1 MLAQALKSARRT
13 LPLSNW
19 TIATAAIWGLALGA
33 ANLGESLD
41 MATAM
46 GISGFLSIAVGCWLA
61 IHLYQLLMR
70 GYVAWIAL
78 IETRADGI
86 LSLLPV
92 SPSTEEPDAD
102 DVRRASVAARVVAGS
117 FYFTMCASGAFT
129 SCLLYTGLTYQIV
142 DRTVILHFTPIAMIS
157 LVLGIIIAAQSLYF
171 VRLHWKIASIERQMQ
186 RIDMVPQVTGRTAIL
201 GISITR
207 TERFGRRFVGLPSGS
222 SEQTAV

>member
-1 MLAQALKSARRT
+1 MLAQAWKSARRT

-19 TIATAAIWGLALGA
+19 TVAIAALWGLTLGV

-41 MATAM
+41 LATAM

-70 GYVAWIAL
+70 AYVTWIAL
-78 IETRADGI
+78 IETRADGV

-92 SPSTEEPDAD
+92 SPSTGEPDAD
-102 DVRRASVAARVVAGS
+102 DARRASVAARVVAGS
-117 FYFTMCASGAFT
+117 FYFTMCVCGAFT
-129 SCLLYTGLTYQIV
+129 SCLLYTALTYQIV
-142 DRTVILHFTPIAMIS
+142 DRAGILHFTPIAVIS
-157 LVLGIIIAAQSLYF
+157 LVLGILIAVQSLYF
-171 VRLHWKIASIERQMQ
+171 VRLHWKIASIERQME
-186 RIDMVPQVTGRTAIL
+186 RIDMVPQVTGRTAVL

-207 TERFGRRFVGLPSGS
+207 TEQFGRRFVGLPSGS